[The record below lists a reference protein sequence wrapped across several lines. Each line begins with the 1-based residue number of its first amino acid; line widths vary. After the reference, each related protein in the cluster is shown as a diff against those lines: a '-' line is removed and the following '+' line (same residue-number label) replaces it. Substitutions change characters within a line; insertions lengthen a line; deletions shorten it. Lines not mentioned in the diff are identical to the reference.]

1 MHGPRSQNAPERG
14 VDQCEQPDGA
24 GRWCRQMVP
33 ADGASGFVQQAW
45 SVAHGKDAPG
55 AGTPC
60 RRSMQSLRTNARRS
74 APCNRPAKSF
84 AQTLS
89 AFARPAL
96 RANARHIRSTTRW
109 NSRAGPHGE
118 DVFATNAGFLANFVD
133 FWRWTS
139 TIRRQED
146 LASHVR
152 APLPTLLACFYS

>member
-14 VDQCEQPDGA
+14 ADQCEQPDGA

-33 ADGASGFVQQAW
+33 VASYNRHGALHTAKTRRAQALHAD
-45 SVAHGKDAPG
+45 
-55 AGTPC
+55 
-60 RRSMQSLRTNARRS
+60 
-74 APCNRPAKSF
+74 APCNHY
-84 AQTLS
+84 AQTLGAALRAIAQRNRSRKRS
-89 AFARPAL
+89 AHSLGAAL

-118 DVFATNAGFLANFVD
+118 GVFATNAGFLANFVD

-146 LASHVR
+146 LVSHVR

>member
-1 MHGPRSQNAPERG
+1 MHGHRSQNAPERG
-14 VDQCEQPDGA
+14 ADQCEQPDGA

-33 ADGASGFVQQAW
+33 VASYNRHGALHTAKTRRAQVLHAD
-45 SVAHGKDAPG
+45 
-55 AGTPC
+55 
-60 RRSMQSLRTNARRS
+60 
-74 APCNRPAKSF
+74 APCNHY
-84 AQTLS
+84 AQTLGAALRAIAQRNRSRKRS
-89 AFARPAL
+89 AHSLGAAL

-118 DVFATNAGFLANFVD
+118 GVFATNAGFLANFVD

>member
-1 MHGPRSQNAPERG
+1 MHGPRSQNAPGRG
-14 VDQCEQPDGA
+14 ADQCEQPDGA

-33 ADGASGFVQQAW
+33 ADGASGFVQQAC

-55 AGTPC
+55 AD
-60 RRSMQSLRTNARRS
+60 
-74 APCNRPAKSF
+74 APCNRYAHSLGAALRAI
-84 AQTLS
+84 AQRNRSRKRS
-89 AFARPAL
+89 AHSLGAAL
-96 RANARHIRSTTRW
+96 RANARHILSTTRW

-118 DVFATNAGFLANFVD
+118 GVFATNACFLANFVD

-139 TIRRQED
+139 TIRRHED